1 MTKEQEAL
9 LVAVA
14 KGVSRLLLIEGY
26 LDGVQN
32 DLVEAIDNIEDI
44 DSQTTK

>member
-32 DLVEAIDNIEDI
+32 DLVKAIDDIEDTNN
-44 DSQTTK
+44 QTSK